1 MQLATDLNAAASP
14 HRASLKRTARMALA
28 ALAALAAACLF
39 GAAVVHA
46 QDYPTKPI
54 RYVVPNTPGVI
65 VDIVAR
71 VMAAEMTKTL
81 GQPMV
86 VENKPGGNY
95 VVGFEYVAKQAPADG
110 YTVVSVLVPSMAIL
124 PVTARGLSFDP
135 LRDLPPVIGIAEG
148 KYVFG
153 VGAAQP
159 WKTLAELAAA
169 AKAAPGKFN
178 FGESSPPV
186 YLLAELLLSGVGA
199 SVTHIPYSSGGGYLG
214 ALIAGEVQMGFVGEG
229 SAIGFGEKFRVLGVT
244 GTNRSPAYPNVP
256 TFRELGHPSIPGLSL
271 SLNVRAG
278 TPKAATDRLA
288 AAAQKALQTPEVK
301 AQFAKLQLEVTGQS
315 ADVAAKALADE
326 AKMYSDVAARIGFK
340 PQ

>member
-14 HRASLKRTARMALA
+14 RRASLERTARM
-28 ALAALAAACLF
+28 ALAAACLF
-39 GAAVVHA
+39 GAAAALA

-86 VENKPGGNY
+86 VENRPGGNY
-95 VVGFEYVAKQAPADG
+95 VVGFEHVAKQAPADG

-135 LRDLPPVIGIAEG
+135 LKDLPPVIGIAEG

-159 WKTLAELAAA
+159 WKTLAELATA

-186 YLLAELLLSGVGA
+186 YLLAEFLLSGMGA
-199 SVTHIPYSSGGGYLG
+199 SVTHIPYSSGGGYLQ

-244 GTNRSPAYPNVP
+244 GANRSPAYPNVP
-256 TFRELGHPSIPGLSL
+256 TFRELGHPAIPGLSL

-301 AQFAKLQLEVTGQS
+301 AQFAKLQLEVTGQP
-315 ADVAAKALADE
+315 AEVAVKALLDE
-326 AKMYSDVAARIGFK
+326 AKMYSEVATRIGFK

>member
-1 MQLATDLNAAASP
+1 MPAANRLPTHSLPVALASIVLSTLSALCLLGALGPTTAAA
-14 HRASLKRTARMALA
+14 
-28 ALAALAAACLF
+28 
-39 GAAVVHA
+39 
-46 QDYPTKPI
+46 QEYPNKPI
-54 RYVVPNTPGVI
+54 RYIVPNTPGVI

-71 VMAAEMTKTL
+71 VMAVEMGKTL

-95 VVGFEYVAKQAPADG
+95 VVGFEYVARQAPADG

-135 LRDLPPVIGIAEG
+135 LKDLPPVIGLAEG

-153 VGAAQP
+153 TATSQP
-159 WKTLAELAAA
+159 WKTLAEVAAA

-186 YLLAELLLSGVGA
+186 YLLAEFLLSGLGVNVA
-199 SVTHIPYSSGGGYLG
+199 HIPYSSGGGYLQ

-244 GTNRSPAYPNVP
+244 GASRSPAYPNVP
-256 TFRELGHPSIPGLSL
+256 TFRELGHPAIPGLSL
-271 SLNVRAG
+271 ALNVRAG
-278 TPKAATDRLA
+278 TPKTITDRLYASA
-288 AAAQKALQTPEVK
+288 AKALQSPEVK
-301 AQFAKLQLEVTGQS
+301 AQFAKLQLDVTGQPGEL
-315 ADVAAKALADE
+315 AARALADE
-326 AKMYSDVAARIGFK
+326 AKMYSEVAARIGFK